1 MPISAIT
8 AYLATLLEIFP
19 IRLVE
24 PNLPPRFH
32 QIVVV
37 LLLLRA
43 ITSYIG
49 RNGGQDIMTALEII
63 SFLLGDALF
72 LLL

>member
-1 MPISAIT
+1 MPICAIT

-24 PNLPPRFH
+24 PYLPPRFH